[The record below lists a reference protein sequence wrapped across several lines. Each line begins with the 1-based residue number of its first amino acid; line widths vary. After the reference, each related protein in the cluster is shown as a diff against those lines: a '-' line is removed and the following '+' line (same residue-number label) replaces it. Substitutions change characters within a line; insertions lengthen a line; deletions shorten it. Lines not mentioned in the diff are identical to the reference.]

1 MMVKAFF
8 LNSRN
13 LFLSS
18 VLKEIQFFFLLRVKY
33 SIVVVSFLR
42 KIRKTKQ
49 KLVSFL
55 GLFDCQQEWLQYFKF
70 HSISRPKIAFLSQGY
85 K

>member
-1 MMVKAFF
+1 MSKKIVLNFLYGKKQTDQILIDFISFFEMMIIAFF
-8 LNSRN
+8 LNLRN

-18 VLKEIQFFFLLRVKY
+18 VLKEIQIFFLLRVKY

-49 KLVSFL
+49 KLVSF
-55 GLFDCQQEWLQYFKF
+55 F
-70 HSISRPKIAFLSQGY
+70 
-85 K
+85 